1 MIGFVICVV
10 VAPMLLMIEGYEIGK
25 LDGYDKGM
33 EDAIKVFNEM
43 VEEERLRLNERV
55 I

>member
-1 MIGFVICVV
+1 MIGFVICII
-10 VAPMLLMIEGYEIGK
+10 AALTFLMVEGYEIGK
-25 LDGYDKGM
+25 LDGYDQGM